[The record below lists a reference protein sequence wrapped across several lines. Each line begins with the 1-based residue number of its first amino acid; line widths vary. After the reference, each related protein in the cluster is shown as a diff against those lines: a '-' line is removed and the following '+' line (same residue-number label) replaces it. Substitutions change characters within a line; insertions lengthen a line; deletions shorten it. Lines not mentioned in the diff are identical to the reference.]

1 MTQSTVAYKTEYDK
15 LFIGG
20 KWTEPS
26 TSEVIEVHSPATGE
40 YVGKVPMAAEADVN
54 AACAAARKAFD
65 EGPWPAMSP
74 EERGAVIGAAAKL
87 LEERADLFKHLLTL
101 ETGQPAMT
109 VDTLQYVSALSWLQ
123 YYAGAADKFSWKEV
137 RDGMYGQTLVAR
149 EPVGVV
155 GAIVAWN
162 VPLFLAAN
170 KLGPA
175 LLAGCTVVLKP
186 AAETPLSINALAE
199 VFAEAGL
206 PEGVLSVVPGGPE
219 TGRALTANPELDK
232 FTFTGSSAVGK
243 EIGKLAAEKLKPCT
257 LELGGKSA
265 AIILED
271 ADLDST
277 LPMLL
282 FSGLM
287 NSGQA
292 CAAQTRILAPRSR
305 YDEIVEKVAAGAAA
319 MPVGRPDD
327 PAAAIGPLV
336 SEKQRER
343 VEGYIKKGVEEGARL
358 VTGGGRPEGLDGGW
372 FVQPTVFADV
382 DNSMTIAQE
391 EIFGPVLAIIPYDT
405 EDDAIRI
412 ANDSVYGLGGSVWTT
427 DNAKA
432 IEIAAKIRT
441 GTFAVNMYAFDP
453 GAPFGGYKNSGI
465 GRECGPEGIEQ
476 YCEAE
481 ERAASVRLHAGLI
494 RTIGDRLPDENLLI
508 WHSCRAHVAARTWQ
522 CRPGQELRLN
532 KWLHLPRNGPEGR
545 QTRKTPARSCRP
557 PRPASRIRRV
567 RRCAARSG

>member
-1 MTQSTVAYKTEYDK
+1 MTQSVETAYKTEYDK

-20 KWTEPS
+20 KWVEPS

-40 YVGKVPMAAEADVN
+40 YVGKVPLAADADVN

-65 EGPWPAMSP
+65 EGPWPATSA

-87 LEERADLFKHLLTL
+87 IEERADLFKHLLTL

-109 VDTLQYVSALSWLQ
+109 VDTLQYASALAWLQ

-137 RDGMYGQTLVAR
+137 RDGVYGQTLVTR

-162 VPLFLAAN
+162 VPLFLAVN

-199 VFAEAGL
+199 AFAEAGL

-265 AIILED
+265 AIVLED
-271 ADLDST
+271 ADVDST

-319 MPVGRPDD
+319 MPVGTPDN

-382 DNSMTIAQE
+382 DNSMTIARE
-391 EIFGPVLAIIPYDT
+391 EIFGPVLAVIPYDT

-476 YCEAE
+476 YCEAK
-481 ERAASVRLHAGLI
+481 SVL
-494 RTIGDRLPDENLLI
+494 LPFGY
-508 WHSCRAHVAARTWQ
+508 T
-522 CRPGQELRLN
+522 
-532 KWLHLPRNGPEGR
+532 PEG
-545 QTRKTPARSCRP
+545 
-557 PRPASRIRRV
+557 
-567 RRCAARSG
+567 